1 MAKRKPKSPE
11 QIQAEK
17 LLRRAKDF
25 DAVNLD
31 PSAVVLPAYADV
43 QIDRTGRKNVT
54 RAWRSNVFRLLLE
67 RKSITLDHFTAAEKL
82 CADWAEWKGL
92 TGARD
97 SMGEQVDGGKGS
109 AELVTDG
116 MIRAGRRVDDAKR
129 SLTEGQWRILSAFA
143 VATVEEDRAMAWRG
157 IMERLGITVR
167 DRQPQAAREA
177 LEALRRHYYEPRARA
192 A

>member
-11 QIQAEK
+11 QIAAER
-17 LLRRAKDF
+17 LLRRARDF

-31 PSAVVLPAYADV
+31 PAAVVLPAYADV
-43 QIDRTGRKNVT
+43 QVERTGRKNVT

-82 CADWAEWKGL
+82 CSDWAEWKGL

-97 SMGEQVDGGKGS
+97 SMGEFVDGGSGS
-109 AELVTDG
+109 AELVTDA
-116 MIRAGRRVDDAKR
+116 MIRAGRRVEHAEASMGR
-129 SLTEGQWRILSAFA
+129 AQWRILEAFV
-143 VATVEEDRAMAWRG
+143 VASVEEDRAMAWRG
-157 IMERLGITVR
+157 ILERLGYKKKEQQITAVVV
-167 DRQPQAAREA
+167 A
-177 LEALRRHYYEPRARA
+177 LEALRQYYHRPAKRA